1 MNTNKRKSRQ
11 GRNVEVIEVR
21 DIPYLTALSGLSPMT
36 CYLYQVP
43 NGTVYELIM
52 KFYYGLLL
60 MSRQG
65 QNIGST

>member
-11 GRNVEVIEVR
+11 GRNVQEIEVR
-21 DIPYLTALSGLSPMT
+21 DIPYLTARWGFAPLI
-36 CYLYQVP
+36 CYRYQIP

>member
-1 MNTNKRKSRQ
+1 MNKNKRKSRQ

-21 DIPYLTALSGLSPMT
+21 DIPYLTALSGLSLLI
-36 CYLYQVP
+36 CYRYQIP

-65 QNIGST
+65 QNIGRT